1 MRWKFQ
7 QISIFHCS
15 GKAMPLLNPL
25 ISAMLWK
32 IEIKKKLK
40 SANWNSQNLK
50 SRTNLESKLQRSHP
64 ILFKTG
70 LVSACSIHVG
80 TQQAGHCTKTA
91 DLVTFTEEIFNG
103 KLRVLCSGFCSLQFL
118 PLLCFSGKTERVTDK
133 AYKEIEFTFFC
144 LFILEVSWNLQKFS
158 ISYLWVKVMCL
169 LNLFNSSKFWQINI

>member
-1 MRWKFQ
+1 MRWNFQ

-50 SRTNLESKLQRSHP
+50 SRTNLESKLQRPHP

-118 PLLCFSGKTERVTDK
+118 PLLCFSGKTERKSYWIRHIKRLNSLFFVYLFWK
-133 AYKEIEFTFFC
+133 WAGTFKNFQF
-144 LFILEVSWNLQKFS
+144 LIFG
-158 ISYLWVKVMCL
+158 
-169 LNLFNSSKFWQINI
+169 